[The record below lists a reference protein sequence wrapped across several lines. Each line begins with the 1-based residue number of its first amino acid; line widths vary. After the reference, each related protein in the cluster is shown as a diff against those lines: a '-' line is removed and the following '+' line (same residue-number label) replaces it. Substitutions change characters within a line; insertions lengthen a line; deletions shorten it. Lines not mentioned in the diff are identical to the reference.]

1 MAQFILG
8 IDIAKD
14 KFDVC
19 LVGPDQTYTGTFSN
33 DPTGFVK
40 LARWLQNRDA
50 EEFHACLEATGRY
63 GDSLALFLYGHGGQ
77 VSVVNPSRTKAYA
90 ESKLQRIK
98 TDPVDAAL
106 IADFCASQ
114 KPDLW
119 TPPAPEHQE
128 LQALVRHVEALKQ
141 DRQRER
147 NRHASGIQ
155 SAEVLATIERHIAFL
170 DQQIAE
176 LEERIQDH
184 IDNHP
189 RLRGKKDLLVS
200 IPGIADK
207 TAAKFMAEVP
217 EVHVFRQAPQLAAYA
232 GLTPRQ
238 HRSGSSVRGRS
249 RLTKTG
255 NAHLRTA
262 FYMPALSAH
271 RFNPI
276 IANLRERLEAR
287 GKTKMTI
294 IGAVM
299 RKLLHLCYGVLK
311 TGKPFDPNHAANG
324 HVSA

>member
-1 MAQFILG
+1 MDQFILG
-8 IDIAKD
+8 IDIAKS

-19 LVGPDQTYTGTFSN
+19 LVGADQTYTGTFSN
-33 DPTGFVK
+33 DSTGYVK
-40 LARWLQNRDA
+40 LARWLQTRDA

-63 GDSLALFLYGHGGQ
+63 GDSLALFLYIHGGQ
-77 VSVVNPSRTKAYA
+77 VSVVNPSRIKAYA
-90 ESKLQRIK
+90 DSKLQRTK
-98 TDPVDAAL
+98 TDAVDAAL

-128 LQALVRHVEALKQ
+128 LRALVRHVDALTR

-147 NRHASGIQ
+147 NRYQSGIQ

-189 RLRGKKDLLVS
+189 HLREKKDLLVS

-217 EVHVFRQAPQLAAYA
+217 DVTLFDQAPELAAYA

-255 NAHLRTA
+255 NARLRTA